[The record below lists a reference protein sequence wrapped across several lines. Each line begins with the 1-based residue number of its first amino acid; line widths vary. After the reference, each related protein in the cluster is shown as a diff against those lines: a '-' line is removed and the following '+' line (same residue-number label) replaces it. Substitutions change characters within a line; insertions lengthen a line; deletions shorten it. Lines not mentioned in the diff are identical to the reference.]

1 MNANPLFRVL
11 AAALALCAAAL
22 AHAQVGGTAAAGC
35 PPQAQSPSP
44 QALQEAAA
52 RARDR
57 GMLWRISKGGRTSH
71 LYGTL
76 HVGRLDW
83 AFPGP
88 QVRAALAGSDRIALE
103 LDVMDPLVR
112 ERLKPPADAAL
123 PELSPALHERLAR
136 QIDAA
141 CVPRDALAAQHP
153 VMLAMTLSV
162 LAARWEGLDLG
173 YAQEF
178 VLAGFARSSAKPVVS
193 LETPELQMAALL
205 PRQAA
210 EAERL
215 VVQALE
221 QLENGGSRRV
231 IARMASAWERGDLDE
246 LADYERW
253 CDCVASVEDRAL
265 LARIND
271 ERNPSLA
278 ERIDTMHG
286 QGQAL
291 FAAVGALHMTGPR
304 ALTSLLAARGFRVER
319 VKFR

>member
-1 MNANPLFRVL
+1 
-11 AAALALCAAAL
+11 
-22 AHAQVGGTAAAGC
+22 
-35 PPQAQSPSP
+35 
-44 QALQEAAA
+44 
-52 RARDR
+52 
-57 GMLWRISKGGRTSH
+57 MLWRISKGDRTSH

-88 QVRAALAGSDRIALE
+88 QVRSALAGSDTIALE
-103 LDVMDPLVR
+103 LDVTDPQVR

-123 PELSPALHERLAR
+123 PALSPALHERLAR

-141 CVPRDALAAQHP
+141 CVPREALAAQHP

-162 LAARWEGLDLG
+162 LAARWDGLDPG

-178 VLAGFARSSAKPVVS
+178 VLAGLARSGAKPVVS

-215 VVQALE
+215 IVQTLE
-221 QLENGGSRRV
+221 QLENGASRKV

-253 CDCVASVEDRAL
+253 CDCATSAEDRAL

-271 ERNPSLA
+271 ERNPGLA
-278 ERIDTMHG
+278 ERIDALHG

-304 ALTSLLAARGFRVER
+304 ALTALLAARGFRVER
-319 VKFR
+319 VDFR